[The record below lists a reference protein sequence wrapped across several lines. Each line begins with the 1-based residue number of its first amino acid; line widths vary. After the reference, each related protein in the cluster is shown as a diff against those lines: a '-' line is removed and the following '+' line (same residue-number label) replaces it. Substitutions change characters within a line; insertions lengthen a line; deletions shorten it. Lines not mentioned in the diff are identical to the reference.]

1 MARTNTN
8 NGGGGSG
15 VSSLNSLTGALNITA
30 GDAIGVTPSGS
41 DVEIDF
47 LGVSTD
53 GVTIIGDGVNQPIQ
67 AINNQTGK
75 GLLTGGAIWSGTGFV
90 FDIGSLTYYIDGV
103 TYGPT
108 TQTQVTLGASDPTNP
123 RFDVIV
129 VDDAGVV
136 SVVAGT
142 PGTPPNVP
150 EIGVNQVEV
159 STVLVEAASTTPT
172 INYDLMYNEDAG
184 SPTEWVASTYSLTG
198 AVGTINNASTNNPFN
213 GTKCI
218 EATGVNIRRGS
229 LLTRGTDINI
239 QNYTSIQFA
248 FRISTVTT
256 TQAFNIRFR
265 NSGGSFIGNTV
276 NIFNWGASR
285 TALGVNQV
293 VVVPITAFG
302 NIGNVRSFVGIMAG
316 GSIATTY
323 NWALDFI
330 KLSDSILPQGNLG
343 PIYLSPSNTLY
354 SSGAATGATTNSNS
368 IFFGNGSG
376 FIASNADNSIFQGNN
391 SGYAA
396 TSADNSVFLGN
407 LSGYGATN
415 ANNSNFQGHWAGYL
429 AIYADNSQF
438 QGTRAGYGASSAY
451 SSIFLGTDSGK
462 NALNAYQSSFIGR
475 EAGQNATNASDSSF
489 FGYQSGNGATNA
501 SNSFFMGAQSGNGAT
516 SAAQSVFLGFNSGN
530 SAALAA
536 NSIFIGNN
544 AGLADTVDN
553 TLGGTSIVI
562 GYQSNTGGFSNSIML
577 GTLGANTAANQF
589 MIGSALSP
597 INEVVVSGTGGI
609 QVPVGTTAQ
618 RSASQGMIRYNTT
631 TSKFEGYDGST
642 WSNLN

>member
-67 AINNQTGK
+67 AVNNQTGK
-75 GLLTGGAIWSGTGFV
+75 GVITGGAIWSGTGFV
-90 FDIGSLTYYIDGV
+90 FDIGALTYYIDGV

-376 FIASNADNSIFQGNN
+376 FIASNAGDSIFQGNN

-396 TSADNSVFLGN
+396 TN
-407 LSGYGATN
+407 ATN
-415 ANNSNFQGHWAGYL
+415 SIFSGTNAG
-429 AIYADNSQF
+429 S
-438 QGTRAGYGASSAY
+438 GASSAY